1 MSALDRRISEMLPR
15 GHDIQPVAMMTRR
28 TIFQTRDEP
37 QIVTSST
44 ASVDPASLPRIRAGG
59 RSFLA
64 LVLTPEAPLDIWLVA
79 LDHQISRSAGFFAGK
94 PIILD
99 LTLVPLDTPGL
110 SGLLPALEERNI
122 RVIGIEG
129 ADRNEEV
136 FAGWNWP
143 EGLSGGRSTAEEDIP
158 LDDVEELEP
167 TPGALIVE
175 EPVRSGQHIVWAE
188 GDVIILGSVASGAEV
203 SAGGSIHVYGALRG
217 RAIAGIVGRPEA
229 RIFARVMQP
238 ELLAIDGFYAI
249 AEEMP
254 EDLTGKPSQAVLVDE
269 VLTLKPLT

>member
-1 MSALDRRISEMLPR
+1 MTSPSASI
-15 GHDIQPVAMMTRR
+15 
-28 TIFQTRDEP
+28 
-37 QIVTSST
+37 
-44 ASVDPASLPRIRAGG
+44 DPASLPRIRAGG

-64 LVLTPEAPLDIWLVA
+64 LVLTPEAPLDVWLAA

-99 LTLVPLDTPGL
+99 LTLVPLDTPDL
-110 SGLLPALEERNI
+110 SDLLPALEERNI

-129 ADRNEEV
+129 ADRDEPV

-143 EGLSGGRSTAEEDIP
+143 EGLNGGRSTPAEEIP
-158 LDDVEELEP
+158 ADETEEPELP
-167 TPGALIVE
+167 PGTLIVE
-175 EPVRSGQHIVWAE
+175 EPVRSGQQIIWAD
-188 GDVIILGSVASGAEV
+188 GDVVILGSVASGAEV
-203 SAGGSIHVYGALRG
+203 SAGGSIHVYGTLRG
-217 RAIAGIVGRPEA
+217 RAIAGIVGRPTA
-229 RIFARVMQP
+229 RIFARVMEP

-254 EDLTGKPSQAVLVDE
+254 QALIGKTAQAVLVDE